1 MSLLA
6 KIKKANARSDQDPH
20 SGTTTTIPAPSISRE
35 ARPKREIPAAR
46 DWTAKRTL
54 GRPRNQFAKYHLQQH
69 PVADFVDA
77 CLLPDPGCSEYIGST
92 ISRAVET
99 VQGGF
104 VKVTTNYPRLTLTG
118 AYLRFCVEHG
128 YVAVRPSTFAALVI
142 KRCLENGWPV
152 RPSRAGDSRRNVIRG
167 IALKGQAPFHGTDDR
182 FLEGQTDRKRW
193 LPKPK

>member
-6 KIKKANARSDQDPH
+6 KIKKANARSDQDPQ
-20 SGTTTTIPAPSISRE
+20 SPSTTATPAPPISRQTK
-35 ARPKREIPAAR
+35 PKREIPAAR

-77 CLLPDPGCSEYIGST
+77 CLLPDAGCSEFIGST
-92 ISRAVET
+92 TSRSVET

-104 VKVTTNYPRLTLTG
+104 VKVAPTYQRLTLTKR
-118 AYLRFCVEHG
+118 YLQYCVEHG
-128 YVAVRPSTFAALVI
+128 YVAVVPRTFGSLVI

-152 RPSRAGDSRRNVIRG
+152 RPSRAGDTRRGVIQG
-167 IALKGQAPFHGTDDR
+167 LSIKGQAPWNGTDDR
-182 FLEGQTDRKRW
+182 FLEGHTDRKRW
-193 LPKPK
+193 LPKPN